1 MISVPTYSVRE
12 NKIYEYENTTHRY
25 TAVYDADGVL
35 IQDGEI
41 RNIPLSFQ
49 FETSTL
55 KSAIEYI
62 KTHNE
67 PRKL

>member
-41 RNIPLSFQ
+41 RNIPLSFHLRLVHLRVQ
-49 FETSTL
+49 
-55 KSAIEYI
+55 
-62 KTHNE
+62 
-67 PRKL
+67 